1 MARSLLPAASTPI
14 APPRKTYS
22 FTEYT
27 RMAPLS
33 PIPGDRLDTELHEL
47 RASLTAAVDV
57 INGLLDGRIPLPTQD
72 VTLNIPGIMGTKIVD
87 IATGHVTGGQRRL
100 PVLQPI
106 ADVTP
111 RAYELLNHSGAAA
124 DRAENFADI
133 AKRQREDVDAFH
145 LATSQ
150 AAERAENAAGMI
162 EAGVK
167 AVHTNLLKS
176 EAIAE
181 QLTNDGNHAALATF
195 DAIQAEQLAWKWAEY
210 LSGPVMTE
218 AEYAALDPALIPPG
232 YTYNPV
238 TGMGT
243 AGLWSSKWWAVR
255 AQQLGD
261 QAQDAADA
269 AAGSA
274 GDAADSAADA
284 AAAADDFEDLYLGSH
299 PTAPGLDNDGDPL
312 QQGAMYWN
320 STTNQLSVW
329 SGTGWIAVTTP
340 TGVIPASGVTY
351 TPTGTVS
358 ATNVQAAITEL
369 DAEKIPDAPADGGSY
384 GRRNHAWVSVVTP
397 TVDWGDI
404 INKPGSFP
412 PSAHTHPISQ
422 VTGLQAALDSE
433 QAARIT
439 GDSGLQTQ
447 VDTNSAA
454 ISAEATARSAAD
466 NALDATKVDLAGDT
480 MTGPLNVVTPP
491 TAGANATSKTYV
503 DAGLATKIGDA
514 PNDGAQY
521 ARQNA
526 AWTPVV
532 GGASVGDVPP
542 SPALDNQLWWES
554 DTGRMFIRYFD
565 GNSRAWVQ
573 VNYTLDANA
582 FLSVKGGTITDNLII
597 KPAPGSSPGLKLDKP
612 ASGTSSYVQGLMN
625 GKSRWLV
632 AVGNT
637 TAETGSNA
645 GSDFG
650 VWRYDDA
657 GAFLDAPLTI
667 SRATAQV
674 TINGNAVVNPEV
686 TTGHAIAKLNKLS
699 SGTVSQLT
707 GQNAGLPRWA
717 MQLGDATAEA
727 GSNAGSN
734 FGINR
739 YNDAGTYIDTTL
751 QIARSNGAINANAP
765 SLSLNS
771 PASSIFLVNK
781 AAVTGQS
788 EVRGTRAAVARW
800 GLVLGDSNPETGS
813 QTGSHFAIQRYNY
826 AGTFIDQPLY
836 ILRTTAQMVVSGDSP
851 AKPTAGQWVASSDKR
866 IKRSIRSYAKGL
878 AEILRLRPV
887 SFKFRPET
895 GRDPDKR
902 HVGMIAQDVREVMP
916 EMIFDMPFKEKDVDL
931 PDALGFDP
939 TNIQYALIRAV
950 QELHARIEALEAA
963 P

>member
-1 MARSLLPAASTPI
+1 MARPPAALPTTLS
-14 APPRKTYS
+14 PPRKTYA
-22 FTEYT
+22 FADFA
-27 RMAPLS
+27 RMAPTA

-72 VTLNIPGIMGTKIVD
+72 VTLNIPGMLGTKIVD
-87 IATGHVTGGQRRL
+87 IRTGNVDGGHRFM

-150 AAERAENAAGMI
+150 AAERAENAAQII
-162 EAGVK
+162 EAGVT
-167 AVHTNLLKS
+167 AVTTHLARS
-176 EAIAE
+176 EAIVE
-181 QLTNDGNHAALATF
+181 NLSNEENHAALATF
-195 DAIQAEQLAWKWAEY
+195 DATQAEQLAWKWAEY

-218 AEYAALDPALIPPG
+218 AEYEAIDPGLIPPG

-284 AAAADDFEDLYLGSH
+284 AAAADDFDDLYLGSH
-299 PTAPGLDNDGDPL
+299 PSPPGLDNDGDPL

-340 TGVIPASGVTY
+340 TGAIPASGVTF

-358 ATNVQAAITEL
+358 ATNVQAAIVEL

-404 INKPGSFP
+404 AGKPSTFP
-412 PSAHTHPISQ
+412 PSAHVHPISQ

-433 QAARIT
+433 QSARIA
-439 GDSGLQTQ
+439 GDAGLQTQ
-447 VDTNSAA
+447 VDNTNTA
-454 ISAEATARSAAD
+454 IAAEATARSNAD
-466 NALDATKVDLAGDT
+466 NALDTAKLDKSGGT
-480 MTGPLNVVTPP
+480 MTGPLNLVTPP
-491 TAGANATSKTYV
+491 TAGANAASKTYV
-503 DAGLATKIGDA
+503 DAQVGTKIGDA
-514 PNDGAQY
+514 PSDGNQY

-526 AWTPVV
+526 AWTAVI

-542 SPALDNQLWWES
+542 SPAIDNQLWWES

-582 FLSVKGGTITDNLII
+582 FLPIGGGTLTGPVTI
-597 KPAPGSSPGLKLDKP
+597 KTAPTVSADLVLDKP
-612 ASGTSSYVQGLMN
+612 ASGTGSRILGKTN
-625 GKSRWLV
+625 GAMRWQMSL
-632 AVGNT
+632 GNS
-637 TAETGSNA
+637 TAESAGS
-645 GSDFG
+645 GSDFTLT
-650 VWRYDDA
+650 RYDDS
-657 GAFLDAPLTI
+657 GTLLDAPMSI
-667 SRATAQV
+667 NRATAQA
-674 TINGNAVVNPEV
+674 TFNGNLAVNPD
-686 TTGHAIAKLNKLS
+686 TAGQAFAKLNKLA
-699 SGTVSQLT
+699 SGKQAQVT
-707 GQNAGLPRWA
+707 GQNGGLPRWA
-717 MQLGDATAEA
+717 MVLGDTAAE
-727 GSNAGSN
+727 SGSN
-734 FGINR
+734 FGSDFAVAR
-739 YNDAGTYIDTTL
+739 YADNGAFLDSPI
-751 QIARSNGAINANAP
+751 QIARANGGV
-765 SLSLNS
+765 SLNTSAVVVNS
-771 PASSIFLVNK
+771 PSAGCILQLNK
-781 AAVTGQS
+781 PTSGVGSAIYGLKAGLS
-788 EVRGTRAAVARW
+788 RW
-800 GLVLGDSNPETGS
+800 VVLLGDSNAESGANN
-813 QTGSHFAIQRYNY
+813 GSHFGIQRYSD
-826 AGTFIDQPLY
+826 AGAYLDMPFY
-836 ILRTTAQMVVSGDSP
+836 ISRANGQATVTNDFP
-851 AKPTAGQWVASSDKR
+851 TKPTAGQWVASSDKR

-916 EMIFDMPFKEKDVDL
+916 EMVFPMAFKEKDVDL